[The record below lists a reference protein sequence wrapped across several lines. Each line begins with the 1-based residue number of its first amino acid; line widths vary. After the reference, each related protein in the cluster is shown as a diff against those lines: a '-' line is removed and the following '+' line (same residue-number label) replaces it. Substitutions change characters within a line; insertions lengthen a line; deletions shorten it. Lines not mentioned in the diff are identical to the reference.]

1 MNSSNILENLC
12 QIFEQKIIDN
22 KLLFQFK
29 SENVSQLKTTL
40 KIYILE
46 FLLDSNDKYAKIE
59 KSNDIWFIQENSENS
74 ELCFKYIELMINLI
88 NAEKLNEVNINNE
101 IDMFINTKIG
111 NKVFYLI
118 SILNKFYLPDTINLL
133 FIGFALGE
141 SQEFIRNNFFVNLK
155 ELLFLAKSEITQ
167 FDKKMNICSLN
178 ENILECINVYFLFLI
193 FFRKDID
200 SMNSIKSFLFTIFY
214 L

>member
-46 FLLDSNDKYAKIE
+46 FLLDSNDKNAKIA

-74 ELCFKYIELMINLI
+74 ELCFKY
-88 NAEKLNEVNINNE
+88 
-101 IDMFINTKIG
+101 
-111 NKVFYLI
+111 
-118 SILNKFYLPDTINLL
+118 
-133 FIGFALGE
+133 
-141 SQEFIRNNFFVNLK
+141 
-155 ELLFLAKSEITQ
+155 
-167 FDKKMNICSLN
+167 
-178 ENILECINVYFLFLI
+178 
-193 FFRKDID
+193 
-200 SMNSIKSFLFTIFY
+200 
-214 L
+214 